1 MEERKKRI
9 TLGITAHVDSGKTTL
24 SEALLF
30 CAGEIRRR
38 GRVDDGDS
46 FLDTHE
52 AEKARGITV
61 FAHRAEFE
69 INGGLYTLLDTP
81 GHVDFSAETERTFQ
95 VLDLAV
101 LVISG
106 TDGVQSHTETIWR
119 LLEEYGVPVIIFVN
133 KMDMVNADGVGV
145 LEELKRRLSKGCVDF
160 SDTSA
165 EVFFEDCAI
174 LDDKIAEE
182 YLENNAVS
190 DDSVAKA
197 ISGRRVFP
205 CLFGSALKMQGVE
218 ELAGLLDRFVQ
229 EPKRGGEFG
238 AKVYKISSDDKGKRL
253 TNLKVTGGVLNV
265 RDSVEYVGADGEVR
279 SEKVNEIRLYS
290 GSRYTSVDRAEAG
303 TVCAVT
309 GLTATFAGQGFGV
322 EENSFEPVLEP
333 VMSYSVEVPA
343 EVDVFKLLENLRQL
357 EEEEPALHVMWNSNV
372 GKIFVRLMG
381 EVQLEILRG
390 IIEDRFGIKVEFGQ
404 GTVAYK
410 ETIAAPVEGV
420 GHYEPLRHYAEVH
433 LLLEP
438 LPRGTGLEFD
448 TLCSDEVL
456 DRSYQRLVLTH
467 LEEKTHLGVLTGSPI
482 TDMKITLCSGRSHL
496 KHTEGGD
503 FRQAVYRAVRHGLRC
518 AESVLLEPY
527 YNFTLIVPSDCSG
540 RAMTDIGQMNGSFET
555 PVTEGENTVIK
566 GCCPAAKMSGYQRE
580 VVGYTRGRG
589 RLFCSFGGYTEC
601 KDSEEVIESVGYDC
615 DRDVENTA
623 DSVFCSH
630 GAGFNVKWDQ
640 VTEYMHLPSCIKNAK
655 QEQERILSYRRAESY
670 VDRAAEDKELLEI
683 FERTYG
689 KIDRDPRKA
698 FRPAEKAV
706 KYKSRANVHSGP
718 EYLLVDGYNII
729 FAWDELRKT
738 AEESLDLARNRL
750 INILCN
756 FQGYKRY
763 EVILVFDAY
772 KVPGDTREV
781 EKSGGISIVYTKEH
795 ETADA
800 YIEKVSHELV
810 KEHRVR
816 VATSDGAEQVIILGN
831 GALRMSATELLEEV
845 TEAEK
850 AIRDYIERMRLQK

>member
-1 MEERKKRI
+1 MNEQKKRI
-9 TLGITAHVDSGKTTL
+9 TLGMTAHVDSGKTTL

-30 CAGEIRRR
+30 CTGAIRKR

-61 FAHRAEFE
+61 FAHRADIET
-69 INGGLYTLLDTP
+69 NLGTYTLLDTP

-95 VLDLAV
+95 ILDTAI

-119 LLEEYGVPVIIFVN
+119 LLEEYRVPTLIFVN
-133 KMDMVNADGVGV
+133 KMDMPAADKIQV
-145 LEELKRRLSKGCVDF
+145 LDDLKKRLSAACTDF
-160 SDTSA
+160 TDTA
-165 EVFFEDCAI
+165 CEEFFEECAMQ
-174 LDDKIAEE
+174 DDKIAEE
-182 YLENNAVS
+182 YLETNTVP
-190 DDSVAKA
+190 DSVIAAA
-197 ISGRRVFP
+197 ISQRKIFP
-205 CLFGSALKMQGVE
+205 CLFGSALKIQGIE
-218 ELAGLLDRFVQ
+218 ELISILDRFVT
-229 EPKRGGEFG
+229 EPARHQKFG
-238 AKVYKISSDDKGKRL
+238 AKVYKISSDEKGKRL
-253 TNLKVTGGVLNV
+253 TNLKVTGGTLKV
-265 RDSVEYVGADGEVR
+265 RDTVEYIGADGNPR
-279 SEKVNEIRLYS
+279 TEKINEIRLYS
-290 GSRYTSVDRAEAG
+290 GSRYTAADAAPAG

-309 GLTATFAGQGFGV
+309 GFIASYAGQGLGT
-322 EENSFEPVLEP
+322 EENSFQPVLEP
-333 VMSYSVEVPA
+333 VMTYSVELPPEA
-343 EVDVFKLLENLRQL
+343 DVFKLLDNLKQL
-357 EEEEPALHVMWNSNV
+357 EEEDPALHVIWNSTV

-390 IIEDRFGIKVEFGQ
+390 IIEERFNIKVDFGQ
-404 GTVAYK
+404 GSVAYK

-438 LPRGTGLEFD
+438 LPRGSGLQFD
-448 TLCSDEVL
+448 TLCSDSVL
-456 DRSYQRLVLTH
+456 DRSFQRLVLTH

-503 FRQAVYRAVRHGLRC
+503 FRQAVYRAVRHGLRN
-518 AESVLLEPY
+518 AKSLLLEPY

-540 RAMTDIGQMNGSFET
+540 RAMTDITQMNGTFET
-555 PVTEGENTVIK
+555 PLTEGENTVIK
-566 GCCPAAKMSGYQRE
+566 GTCPAAKMDGYQRE
-580 VVGYTRGRG
+580 VIGYTGGRG

-601 KDSEEVIESVGYDC
+601 ADSEQVIAAIAYDP
-615 DRDVENTA
+615 DRDTENTA
-623 DSVFCSH
+623 DSIFCSH
-630 GAGFNVKWDQ
+630 GAGFTVRWDK
-640 VTEYMHLPSCIKNAK
+640 VTEYMHLPSCIKTAK
-655 QEQERILSYRRAESY
+655 EEQSRILSYRRAESF

-689 KIDRDPRKA
+689 KIARDPRKA
-698 FRPAEKAV
+698 FRPAEKPV
-706 KYKSRANVHSGP
+706 KYKSRAVIHTGP

-729 FAWDELRKT
+729 FAWDDLRKL
-738 AEESLDLARNRL
+738 AEESLDLARTRL

-756 FQGYKRY
+756 FQGFRRC
-763 EVILVFDAY
+763 ELILVFDAY
-772 KVPGDTREV
+772 KVPGNDREI
-781 EKSGGISIVYTKEH
+781 EKAGGISIVYTKEH

-810 KEHRVR
+810 KNHRVR

-831 GALRMSATELLEEV
+831 GALRVSASELLEEV

-850 AIRDYIERMRLQK
+850 AIRAYIENLRQ